1 MGWCK
6 QIGISLLAVV
16 AGCAPAAAEKL
27 LFVPLDNRPVSL
39 EYTVDSFRKAGV
51 TVETPPLA
59 LLSSDRQNG
68 DPDKLLQWLDAHAT
82 GADGAVVS
90 TDSLIYGGLVP
101 SRTHE
106 LPESTLEARTKALL
120 AFKAKHRGVPLYGFA
135 TIMRSPKWSSAPAEP
150 AYYSQYG
157 PKLFQWGALRDRDRL
172 GLLKKKGK
180 KELQQLE
187 AEIPAEIRQDLLSRR
202 WKNLTVLR
210 QLADG
215 LGQGSLDY
223 LLLGRDDSAPYSEAH
238 RDAAVLLEGV
248 DKAYGYKLRS
258 FSGADELGMTL
269 LNRALNRAR
278 GVTPL
283 VYTFY
288 NEGKGP
294 ETVASYEDSPIRTS
308 YRQHVLAAGAYPAR
322 FDKRADLV
330 LGIYTPFTGVT
341 VGADTA
347 ANTDTLDEPGQRFLR
362 RTRDYV
368 LRGANTGIADIAF
381 GNGGSNA
388 LVQGLFTGYK
398 DELGPLGYQLGSY
411 AGWNTASNSLGY
423 ALGQGLLR
431 PYLNDADRQ
440 ELLTTRYLDDW
451 AYQSRVRQQVRQELV
466 WPQKWTDG
474 KLTDDQTK
482 QAEQLVTEKMK
493 TTAEPVLG
501 KRVEQYGYKL
511 PWHRTFEIDVKKN
524 KMSDVSLSEDGR
536 Q

>member
-1 MGWCK
+1 MTF
-6 QIGISLLAVV
+6 LAFL
-16 AGCAPAAAEKL
+16 AGCGPAAAEKL

-39 EYTVDSFRKAGV
+39 EYTVESFRKAGV

-68 DPDKLLQWLDAHAT
+68 DPDKLLQWLDAHAK

-106 LPESTLEARTKALL
+106 LSESTLEARTKALL
-120 AFKAKHRGVPLYGFA
+120 AFKTKHPGVPLYGFA

-150 AYYSQYG
+150 AYYGQYG
-157 PKLFQWGALRDRDRL
+157 PKLFQWGALRDRNRL
-172 GLLKKKGK
+172 GLLKKKEK

-187 AEIPAEIRQDLLSRR
+187 AEIPADIRKDLLDRR

-210 QLADG
+210 NLADG

-269 LNRALNRAR
+269 LNRALNKAR

-283 VYTFY
+283 VYAYY

-308 YRQHVLAAGAYPAR
+308 YRQHVLAAGGYPAQ

-347 ANTDTLDEPGQRFLR
+347 ANTDALDEPGQRFLT
-362 RTRDYV
+362 RTRTYV
-368 LRGANTGIADIAF
+368 NQGRNVGLADIAF

-388 LVQGLFTGYK
+388 LVKGLFEAPK
-398 DELGPLGYQLGSY
+398 QDPLGYQLGSY

-431 PYLNDADRQ
+431 PYLSDANRKD
-440 ELLTTRYLDDW
+440 LLTVRYLDDW
-451 AYQSRVRQQVRQELV
+451 AYQSNVRQEVRQELV

-474 KLTDDQTK
+474 KLTDDQTE
-482 QAEQLVTEKMK
+482 QAEQLVKEKMK

-501 KRVEQYGYKL
+501 KKVEQYEYKL
-511 PWHRTFEIDVKKN
+511 PWHRTFEVEVKRK
-524 KMSDVSLSEDGR
+524 
-536 Q
+536 

>member
-1 MGWCK
+1 MTF
-6 QIGISLLAVV
+6 LAFL
-16 AGCAPAAAEKL
+16 AGCGPAAAEKL

-39 EYTVDSFRKAGV
+39 EYTVESFRKAGV

-68 DPDKLLQWLDAHAT
+68 DPDKLLQWLDAHAK

-106 LPESTLEARTKALL
+106 LSESTLEARTKALL
-120 AFKAKHRGVPLYGFA
+120 AFKTKHPGVPLYGFA

-150 AYYSQYG
+150 AYYGQYG
-157 PKLFQWGALRDRDRL
+157 PKLFQWGALRDRNPL
-172 GLLKKKGK
+172 GLLKKKEK

-187 AEIPAEIRQDLLSRR
+187 AEIPADIRKDLLDRR

-210 QLADG
+210 NLADG

-269 LNRALNRAR
+269 LNRALNKAR

-283 VYTFY
+283 VYAYY

-308 YRQHVLAAGAYPAR
+308 YRQHVLAAGGYPAQ

-347 ANTDTLDEPGQRFLR
+347 ANTDALDEPGQRFLT

-368 LRGANTGIADIAF
+368 NQGRNVGLADIAF

-388 LVQGLFTGYK
+388 LVKGLFEAPK
-398 DELGPLGYQLGSY
+398 QDSLGYQLGSY
-411 AGWNTASNSLGY
+411 AGWNTASNGLGY

-431 PYLNDADRQ
+431 PYLSDADRKD
-440 ELLTTRYLDDW
+440 LLTVRYLDDW
-451 AYQSRVRQQVRQELV
+451 AYQSNVRQEVRQELV
-466 WPQKWTDG
+466 WPQKWTNG

-501 KRVEQYGYKL
+501 KKVEQYEYKL
-511 PWHRTFEIDVKKN
+511 PWHRAFEIDVKK
-524 KMSDVSLSEDGR
+524 K
-536 Q
+536 

>member
-1 MGWCK
+1 MTF
-6 QIGISLLAVV
+6 LAFL
-16 AGCAPAAAEKL
+16 AGCGPAAAEKL

-39 EYTVDSFRKAGV
+39 EYTVESFRKAGV

-68 DPDKLLQWLDAHAT
+68 DPDKLLQWLDAHAK

-106 LPESTLEARTKALL
+106 LSESTLEARTKALL
-120 AFKAKHRGVPLYGFA
+120 AFKTKHPGVPLYGFA

-150 AYYSQYG
+150 AYYGQYG
-157 PKLFQWGALRDRDRL
+157 PKLFQWGALRDRNRL
-172 GLLKKKGK
+172 GLLKKKEK

-187 AEIPAEIRQDLLSRR
+187 AEIPADIRKDLLDRR

-210 QLADG
+210 NLADG

-269 LNRALNRAR
+269 LNRALNKAR

-283 VYTFY
+283 VYAYY

-294 ETVASYEDSPIRTS
+294 DTVASYEDSPIRTS
-308 YRQHVLAAGAYPAR
+308 YRQHVLAAGGYPAQ

-347 ANTDTLDEPGQRFLR
+347 ANTDALDEPGQRFLT

-368 LRGANTGIADIAF
+368 NQGRNVGLADIAF

-388 LVQGLFTGYK
+388 LVKGLFEAPK
-398 DELGPLGYQLGSY
+398 QDPLGYQLGSY

-431 PYLNDADRQ
+431 PYLSDADRKD
-440 ELLTTRYLDDW
+440 LLTVRYLDDW
-451 AYQSRVRQQVRQELV
+451 AYQSNVRQEVRQELV

-474 KLTDDQTK
+474 KLTDDQTE
-482 QAEQLVTEKMK
+482 QAEQLVKEKMK

-501 KRVEQYGYKL
+501 KKVEQYEYKL
-511 PWHRTFEIDVKKN
+511 PWHRTFEIDVKK
-524 KMSDVSLSEDGR
+524 K
-536 Q
+536 

>member
-1 MGWCK
+1 M
-6 QIGISLLAVV
+6 V

>member
-6 QIGISLLAVV
+6 RVMISMLAAL
-16 AGCAPAAAEKL
+16 AGCTPAAGEKL

-39 EYTVDSFRKAGV
+39 AYTVDSFRKAGV
-51 TVETPPLA
+51 QVETPPLA

-68 DPDKLLQWLDAHAT
+68 DPEKLFQWLDFHAS
-82 GADGAVVS
+82 GADGAVVA

-106 LPESTLEARTKALL
+106 LPESTLAERAKALL
-120 AFKAKHRGVPLYGFA
+120 AFKAKHPGVPLYGFA

-150 AYYSQYG
+150 AYYAQYG
-157 PKLFQWGALRDRDRL
+157 PQLFRWGELRDRDRL
-172 GLLKKKGK
+172 GLLKKKEK
-180 KELQQLE
+180 KELAWLQVQLPE
-187 AEIPAEIRQDLLSRR
+187 NIRQDLLDRR
-202 WKNLTVLR
+202 RKNLEVLR
-210 QLADG
+210 LLAEG

-238 RDAAVLLEGV
+238 RDAAVLLESV
-248 DKAYGYKLRS
+248 DKTWGYKLRS

-269 LNRALNRAR
+269 LNRALNKAR
-278 GVTPL
+278 GITPL
-283 VYTFY
+283 VYAYY

-308 YRQHVLAAGAYPAR
+308 YRQHVLAAGAYPAQ
-322 FDKRADLV
+322 FDRRADLV
-330 LGIYTPFTGVT
+330 LGIYTPVTGVT

-347 ANTDTLDEPGQRFLR
+347 SNINTLDGPGRRFLK
-362 RTRDYV
+362 RTREYV
-368 LRGANTGIADIAF
+368 LQGANTGVADIAF

-451 AYQSRVRQQVRQELV
+451 AYQSRARQQVRQELV

-474 KLTDDQTK
+474 RLTDDQTK
-482 QAEQLVTEKMK
+482 QAEKLVTEKMK
-493 TTAEPVLG
+493 TTGEPVLG
-501 KRVEQYGYKL
+501 KRVEQYEYRL
-511 PWHRTFEIDVKKN
+511 PWHRTFEVEVKKVT
-524 KMSDVSLSEDGR
+524 SD
-536 Q
+536 

>member
-6 QIGISLLAVV
+6 QIGISLLAFLS
-16 AGCAPAAAEKL
+16 GCGPVAAEKL

-59 LLSSDRQNG
+59 LLSSDRQSG
-68 DPDKLLQWLDAHAT
+68 DPNKLLQWLDAHAT

-106 LPESTLEARTKALL
+106 LSEAQLQQRTDALL
-120 AFKAKHRGVPLYGFA
+120 AFKKKHPGVPLYGFA

-150 AYYSQYG
+150 SYYAQYG

-172 GLLKKKGK
+172 GLLKKKEK

-187 AEIPAEIRQDLLSRR
+187 AEIPAEVRQDLLDRR

-269 LNRALNRAR
+269 LNRALNKAR
-278 GVTPL
+278 GETPL
-283 VYTFY
+283 VYAYY

-294 ETVASYEDSPIRTS
+294 DTVASYEDSPIRTS
-308 YRQHVLAAGAYPAR
+308 YRQHVLAAGGYPAR

-347 ANTDTLDEPGQRFLR
+347 ANTDTLDEPGQRFLQ

-368 LRGANTGIADIAF
+368 LQGANTGVADVAF
-381 GNGGSNA
+381 GNGGSKA
-388 LVQGLFTGYK
+388 LVKGLFTSYT
-398 DELGPLGYQLGSY
+398 DEKGPLGYQLGSY

-423 ALGQGLLR
+423 ALGQGMLQ
-431 PYLNDADRQ
+431 PYLTDADRQ
-440 ELLTTRYLDDW
+440 DLLTVRYLDDW
-451 AYQSRVRQQVRQELV
+451 AYQSQVRQEVRKELI
-466 WPQKWTDG
+466 WPKQWTDG

-493 TTAEPVLG
+493 ATAEPVLG
-501 KRVEQYGYKL
+501 KKVDQYEYRL
-511 PWHRTFEIDVKKN
+511 PWHRTFEVEVKK
-524 KMSDVSLSEDGR
+524 K
-536 Q
+536 

>member
-1 MGWCK
+1 MTF
-6 QIGISLLAVV
+6 LAFL
-16 AGCAPAAAEKL
+16 AGCGPAAAEKL

-39 EYTVDSFRKAGV
+39 EYTVESFRKAGV

-68 DPDKLLQWLDAHAT
+68 DPDKLLQWLDAHAK

-106 LPESTLEARTKALL
+106 LSESTLEARTKALL
-120 AFKAKHRGVPLYGFA
+120 AFKTKHPGVPLYGFA

-150 AYYSQYG
+150 AYYGQYG
-157 PKLFQWGALRDRDRL
+157 PKLFQWGALRDRNRL
-172 GLLKKKGK
+172 GLLKKKEK
-180 KELQQLE
+180 KKLQQLE
-187 AEIPAEIRQDLLSRR
+187 AEIPADIRKDLLDRR

-210 QLADG
+210 NLADG

-269 LNRALNRAR
+269 LNRALNKAR

-283 VYTFY
+283 VYAYY

-308 YRQHVLAAGAYPAR
+308 YRQHVLAAGGYPAQ

-347 ANTDTLDEPGQRFLR
+347 ANTDALDEPGQRFLT

-368 LRGANTGIADIAF
+368 NQGRNVGLADIAF

-388 LVQGLFTGYK
+388 LVKGLFEAPK
-398 DELGPLGYQLGSY
+398 QDPLGYQLGSY

-431 PYLNDADRQ
+431 PYLSDADRKD
-440 ELLTTRYLDDW
+440 LLTVRYLDDW
-451 AYQSRVRQQVRQELV
+451 AYQSNVRQEVRQELV

-474 KLTDDQTK
+474 KLTDDQTE
-482 QAEQLVTEKMK
+482 QAEQLVKEKMK

-501 KRVEQYGYKL
+501 KKVEQYEYKL
-511 PWHRTFEIDVKKN
+511 PWHRTFEIDVKK
-524 KMSDVSLSEDGR
+524 K
-536 Q
+536 

>member
-1 MGWCK
+1 LGWCK
-6 QIGISLLAVV
+6 QIGMTFLAFL
-16 AGCAPAAAEKL
+16 AGCGPAAAEKL

-68 DPDKLLQWLDAHAT
+68 DPDKLLQWLDAYAK

-120 AFKAKHRGVPLYGFA
+120 AFKTKHPGVPLYGFA

-150 AYYSQYG
+150 AYYGQYG

-172 GLLKKKGK
+172 GLLKKKEK

-187 AEIPAEIRQDLLSRR
+187 AELPADIRKDLLDRR

-210 QLADG
+210 NLADG

-238 RDAAVLLEGV
+238 RDAAVLLEGM

-269 LNRALNRAR
+269 LNRALNKAR

-283 VYTFY
+283 VYAYY

-308 YRQHVLAAGAYPAR
+308 YRQHVLAAGGYPAQ

-347 ANTDTLDEPGQRFLR
+347 ANTDALDEPGQRFLT

-368 LRGANTGIADIAF
+368 VQGSNTGVADIAF

-388 LVQGLFTGYK
+388 LVKGLFTGYK
-398 DELGPLGYQLGSY
+398 EERGPLGYQLGSY

-431 PYLNDADRQ
+431 PYLTDADRQ
-440 ELLTTRYLDDW
+440 DLLTIRYLDDW
-451 AYQSRVRQQVRQELV
+451 AYQSQVRQEVRKELI
-466 WPQKWTDG
+466 WPKQWTDG
-474 KLTDDQTK
+474 KLTDDQTE
-482 QAEQLVTEKMK
+482 QAEQLVKEKMK

-501 KRVEQYGYKL
+501 KKVEQYQYRL
-511 PWHRTFEIDVKKN
+511 PWHRTFEVEVKRK
-524 KMSDVSLSEDGR
+524 
-536 Q
+536 

>member
-6 QIGISLLAVV
+6 QIGISLLAVL
-16 AGCAPAAAEKL
+16 AGCTPAAAEKL

-68 DPDKLLQWLDAHAT
+68 DPDKLLQWLDTHAA

-120 AFKAKHRGVPLYGFA
+120 AFKAKHPGVPLYGFA

-150 AYYSQYG
+150 AYYGQYG

-172 GLLKKKGK
+172 GLLKKKEK

-187 AEIPAEIRQDLLSRR
+187 AEIPADIREDLLNRR

-210 QLADG
+210 HLADG

-248 DKAYGYKLRS
+248 DEAYGYKLRS

-269 LNRALNRAR
+269 LNRALNKAR

-283 VYTFY
+283 VYAYY

-308 YRQHVLAAGAYPAR
+308 YRQHVLAAGGYPAR

-347 ANTDTLDEPGQRFLR
+347 ANTDTLDEPGQRFLD

-368 LRGANTGIADIAF
+368 LQGANTGIADIAF

-388 LVQGLFTGYK
+388 LVKGLFTGYK

-431 PYLNDADRQ
+431 PYLSDGDRK

-451 AYQSRVRQQVRQELV
+451 AYQSQVRQQVRQELV
-466 WPQKWTDG
+466 WPRKWTDG

-482 QAEQLVTEKMK
+482 QAEQLVTEKMPK
-493 TTAEPVLG
+493 TAEPVLG
-501 KRVEQYGYKL
+501 KSVEQYEYRL
-511 PWHRTFEIDVKKN
+511 PWHRTFEIDVRKK
-524 KMSDVSLSEDGR
+524 
-536 Q
+536 